1 MIHAWRMSLAL
12 VVYLWCAFAFL
23 LLHLLDDTR
32 KLIVSGGEWLTF
44 GFGMREAQIY
54 AKILV

>member
-1 MIHAWRMSLAL
+1 MSLAL

-44 GFGMREAQIY
+44 GFGMREAHIY